1 MDIKLLN
8 GAVIAVLGVLV
19 ILTPLVKEMSER
31 DTRLNLIAGGVL
43 VLGGAMLLALYVR
56 ERRQSSSPSKGG

>member
-43 VLGGAMLLALYVR
+43 VMGGALLLALYIR
-56 ERRQSSSPSKGG
+56 ERRQSPPSKDG